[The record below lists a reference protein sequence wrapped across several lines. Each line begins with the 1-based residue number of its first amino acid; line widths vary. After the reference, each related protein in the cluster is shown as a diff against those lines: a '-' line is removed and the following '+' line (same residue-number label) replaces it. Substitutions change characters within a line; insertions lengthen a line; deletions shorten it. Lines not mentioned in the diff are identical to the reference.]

1 MYKITVNNSVF
12 TCKEQFSI
20 ISLALT
26 KAVDLGNCKQLLNDI
41 NAAINY
47 LSSIGIV
54 VEEVED
60 ET

>member
-12 TCKEQFSI
+12 TCKEQFGI
-20 ISLALT
+20 IGLALT
-26 KAVDLGNCKQLLNDI
+26 KAVDLGNCKQPLNDI